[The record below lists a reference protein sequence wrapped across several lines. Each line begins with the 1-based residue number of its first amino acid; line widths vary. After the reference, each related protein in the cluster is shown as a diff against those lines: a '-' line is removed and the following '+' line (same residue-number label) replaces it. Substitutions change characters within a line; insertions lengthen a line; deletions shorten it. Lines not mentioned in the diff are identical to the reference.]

1 MGGSEAVQQIE
12 QDAVAGRDR
21 AVEADLAP
29 QLVSRVGE
37 LESDLVPLLHGITGV
52 TLKPV
57 AGRCQFDGSVVT
69 IEQRH
74 IEFGFELSD
83 VA

>member
-1 MGGSEAVQQIE
+1 MAVQQIE

-37 LESDLVPLLHGITGV
+37 LEADLIPLLHGVTGV

-57 AGRCQFDGSVVT
+57 AGRRQLDGSVVT
-69 IEQRH
+69 IKQRH
-74 IEFGFELSD
+74 VEFGFKLSD